1 MIATLHCRSLLFDL
15 DGVLVDSREA
25 VERVW
30 LNWARE
36 RNLDPGPLLAIIH
49 GRRSVES
56 IRAAAPHLNAEAEAE
71 IIEQREVADTAGLRA
86 IPGAAKLLQGLPAD
100 RWAVVTSGPEALART
115 RLGAVGL
122 RQPEFLVSS
131 ETVSRGKPDPEPYLK
146 AAALLGATAPNCVV
160 VEDAPI
166 GIRAAKAA
174 GMRVIALATNYKREH
189 LAAADYIVDSCA
201 DIMVQEL
208 DGTLQLRL
216 TVR

>member
-1 MIATLHCRSLLFDL
+1 VLKLHCRCLLLDL
-15 DGVLVDSREA
+15 DGVLVDSRQA

-30 LNWARE
+30 RNWARE

-56 IRAAAPHLNAEAEAE
+56 IRAAAPHMNAEAEAE

-86 IPGAAKLLQGLPAD
+86 IPGAARLLQGLPAG
-100 RWAVVTSGPEALART
+100 RWAVVTSGPQALARA

-146 AAALLGATAPNCVV
+146 AAALLGATAPDCVV

-174 GMRVIALATNYKREH
+174 GMRVIALETNYPRRE
-189 LAAADYIVDSCA
+189 LAEADWVVRSCA
-201 DIMVQEL
+201 DIAVKEAN
-208 DGTLQLRL
+208 
-216 TVR
+216 